1 MMEGGAESAIA
12 DHPGSDAMTEQE
24 SDPVMER
31 IGEAIGLS
39 RRGERK
45 QARELFVAIWA
56 DIGPDG
62 DPFHRCT
69 LAHYVADVQPDPQ
82 DELMWDLRALP
93 AADEL
98 TDERA
103 QAYHASLSVRG
114 FYPSLHLNL
123 AEDYRKLGNV
133 GRARQE
139 LELARGGLDALA
151 DDGYGSNVRVSIERV
166 ERQLDGPRQPG

>member
-1 MMEGGAESAIA
+1 
-12 DHPGSDAMTEQE
+12 MTEQE

-31 IGEAIGLS
+31 IGAAIGLS
-39 RRGERK
+39 RRDERE
-45 QARELFVAIWA
+45 QARELFAAIWA

-69 LAHYVADVQPDPQ
+69 LSHYAADVQPDPQ
-82 DELMWDLRALP
+82 DELMWDLRALA

-151 DDGYGSNVRVSIERV
+151 DDGYGSNVRVGIERV
-166 ERQLDGPRQPG
+166 ERQLDGPSSAG

>member
-1 MMEGGAESAIA
+1 
-12 DHPGSDAMTEQE
+12 MTEQKP
-24 SDPVMER
+24 DPMMER
-31 IGEAIGLS
+31 IGAAIGLS
-39 RRGERK
+39 RQGEREE
-45 QARELFVAIWA
+45 ARELFAAIWA

-69 LAHYVADVQPDPQ
+69 LAHYAADVQPDPQ
-82 DELMWDLRALP
+82 DELMWDLRAL
-93 AADEL
+93 AAAEEL

-103 QAYHASLSVRG
+103 QAYHESLSVRG

-139 LELARGGLDALA
+139 LELARGGLDAL
-151 DDGYGSNVRVSIERV
+151 DNDGYGSNVRA
-166 ERQLDGPRQPG
+166 GPGEYRRARGG